1 MTYYTWAEETQ
12 ARELAEMQR
21 NNALA
26 RVKEL
31 EDEAAK
37 LRPSEIKLWN
47 VNAALQRRQEMA
59 ADCIADL
66 LGDRQDEKLRKW
78 SAKLVEILRSKVVVV
93 PKQLS

>member
-1 MTYYTWAEETQ
+1 MKYHTWAEETQ

-26 RVKEL
+26 RVREL
-31 EDEAAK
+31 EEQATK
-37 LRPSEIKLWN
+37 PSPTELRLWN

-66 LGDRQDEKLRKW
+66 LGDRQDEKFRKW
-78 SAKLVEILRSKVVVV
+78 SAKLVQILRSKVVV
-93 PKQLS
+93 PKQPS

>member
-1 MTYYTWAEETQ
+1 MNYHTWAEETQ

-26 RVKEL
+26 RVREL
-31 EDEAAK
+31 EEQAAK
-37 LRPSEIKLWN
+37 PSTTELELWN

-78 SAKLVEILRSKVVVV
+78 SAKLVQILRSKVVV
-93 PKQLS
+93 PKQPS